1 KLVYDNY
8 NKFITATETIKEM
21 KRDVYAMDAD
31 MEAVRLKM
39 RQIAQGS
46 GVLDLVL
53 QPTRSKV
60 DKLVRVRRLLQRLEF
75 LNELPAR
82 LETMIRHKRYTEA
95 VHLYKKT
102 ISVLTRHSHVLSF
115 KKIKERTEVMMTEL
129 THQVI
134 DLLEDPSLEAV
145 KLTQY
150 ISVLRLMGAPAE
162 KGMITSFNQSL
173 LTQQALR
180 EPPSPPSPTPTA
192 PTDATSPAVVK
203 DIKSQ
208 EIVSARQ
215 FHQSVVVGLI
225 EACKGELE
233 LYGSPLPPTPRRVS
247 GGVGG
252 VGAEEEAG
260 EMEGGQEGGQGRE
273 GGQEGEERQRQAAA
287 AYTALAVVVHT
298 VVEEYSA
305 SLIKAFSMFFT
316 RYQSLYLQ
324 RRIDYCDISEL
335 PGE

>member
-1 KLVYDNY
+1 MSDSGNPEEEESASDRSSEEGESGHPMMSIFASYYGIEDPSQVEAGPTGTIDDADFDPTQYVHSLLSAQPLEKLLSHDGDMVQEIRTLDGEMQKLVYDNY

-162 KGMITSFNQSL
+162 KVSHKLLSAHRARSQGMITSFNQSL
-173 LTQQALR
+173 LTQQAL
-180 EPPSPPSPTPTA
+180 STYTNSTYTNS
-192 PTDATSPAVVK
+192 TYTNSTH
-203 DIKSQ
+203 STH
-208 EIVSARQ
+208 ST
-215 FHQSVVVGLI
+215 HSTTGT
-225 EACKGELE
+225 
-233 LYGSPLPPTPRRVS
+233 YS
-247 GGVGG
+247 G
-252 VGAEEEAG
+252 
-260 EMEGGQEGGQGRE
+260 
-273 GGQEGEERQRQAAA
+273 
-287 AYTALAVVVHT
+287 
-298 VVEEYSA
+298 
-305 SLIKAFSMFFT
+305 
-316 RYQSLYLQ
+316 
-324 RRIDYCDISEL
+324 
-335 PGE
+335 